1 MAQATVKLPQSEL
14 ELALAARP
22 KHVLITGASRGI
34 GEAVARLLGE
44 EPAWR
49 FTLAARSY
57 TKSLAIAMDLGTD
70 RAQAVKLDLM
80 DERSIDDCVV
90 AAESKFGPVDFVICN
105 AGINLPTPV
114 DDLSA
119 NTRQAFRDVLTT
131 NVMGTYFLAQL
142 ASAHM
147 PHGGRIVF
155 IGSVLARFGA
165 PGTSAYTASKH
176 ALLGITRSMAQE
188 LAPRGIRV
196 NCVNPGWVDTQMA
209 HESLSRMAEA
219 QGVSLQ
225 QMTAQAL
232 SVLPIRRMIK
242 PIEVAQYIKFLV
254 GPGGDA
260 VTGQGI
266 DISCGSVMV

>member
-1 MAQATVKLPQSEL
+1 MAMSTVKIPQSEIDR
-14 ELALAARP
+14 ALAARP
-22 KHVLITGASRGI
+22 RHVLITGASRGI
-34 GEAVARLLGE
+34 GEAIALLLAE
-44 EPAWR
+44 EPALR
-49 FTLAARSY
+49 FTLAARS
-57 TKSLAIAMDLGTD
+57 LGKCQAVANEIGLE
-70 RAQAVKLDLM
+70 RAQAVALDLAN
-80 DERSIDDCVV
+80 ERSIDECVI
-90 AAESKFGPVDFVICN
+90 AAEGRFGPVDVVISA

-119 NTRQAFRDVLTT
+119 NTRKAFADVMLT
-131 NVMGTYFLAQL
+131 NVTGTWYLAQL
-142 ASAHM
+142 ACAHM
-147 PHGGRIVF
+147 PNNGRIVF
-155 IGSVLARFGA
+155 VGSVLARFGA
-165 PGTSAYTASKH
+165 PGAAAYTASKH
-176 ALLGITRSMAQE
+176 ALMGLTRTMAHE

-232 SVLPIRRMIK
+232 SVLPIRRLIK
-242 PIEVAQYIKFLV
+242 PVEVASYIRFLI

-260 VTGQGI
+260 ITGQGI

>member
-1 MAQATVKLPQSEL
+1 MAMATVKLPQSEIDK
-14 ELALAARP
+14 ALAARP

-34 GEAVARLLGE
+34 GEAIARLLAE
-44 EPAWR
+44 EPAFR
-49 FTLAARSY
+49 FTLAARSHH
-57 TKSLAIAMDLGTD
+57 KCLAVAMDIGTE
-70 RAQAVKLDLM
+70 RAHAVTLDLA
-80 DERSIDDCVV
+80 DERSIDECVI
-90 AAESKFGPVDFVICN
+90 AAESRFGPIDAVISA
-105 AGINLPTPV
+105 AGINIPTPV

-119 NTRQAFRDVLTT
+119 NARKAFADVMMT
-131 NVMGTYFLAQL
+131 NVTGTWYLSQL

-147 PHGGRIVF
+147 PNNGRIVF
-155 IGSVLARFGA
+155 VGSVLGRFGA
-165 PGTSAYTASKH
+165 PGTAAYSASKH
-176 ALLGITRSMAQE
+176 ALIGLTRTMALE

-232 SVLPIRRMIK
+232 SVLPIRRLIR
-242 PIEVAQYIKFLV
+242 PVEVASYIRFLL
-254 GPGGDA
+254 GPGGDC